1 LRRQKSSVPSA
12 LVFEFLDDQR
22 GDCVLLVLRQLADL
36 RDRHLKQCHVR
47 DLCRSRCECHLAELI
62 ASFTHADA
70 DGRNGTGASPVQDHQ
85 YTLEERA

>member
-1 LRRQKSSVPSA
+1 MINAAIASCLSSGSLRTSVIA
-12 LVFEFLDDQR
+12 IF
-22 GDCVLLVLRQLADL
+22 
-36 RDRHLKQCHVR
+36 KQCHVR